1 MKKLRTIFQ
10 TNKQDKT
17 PETVFNEMEISY
29 LSDNYFKIM
38 VIKMLSKVR
47 TKMHEQSEN
56 FNKWIQSLKIPNRN
70 HISE

>member
-56 FNKWIQSLKIPNRN
+56 FSKWIQSLKIPNRN